1 MYLVYRQRRMAYT
14 FPLSETVF
22 SESQLRLLSRPGH
35 LLLGSPTTRR
45 AASRAVACTL
55 SYSLQARAA
64 ARLPASLG
72 WLVATLANSLK
83 KPQHVCPICDP
94 DPDWFLLNRAGSQA
108 HCLPPQESKPA
119 SKALLL
125 LCPAPSSWCV
135 FELDQSNSD

>member
-14 FPLSETVF
+14 FPLSETVCVF
-22 SESQLRLLSRPGH
+22 RITSETPEQTR
-35 LLLGSPTTRR
+35 SP
-45 AASRAVACTL
+45 ASRISNDKACCFPGCGMHPQL
-55 SYSLQARAA
+55 
-64 ARLPASLG
+64 LPAGRLC
-72 WLVATLANSLK
+72 WLMATLANSLK
-83 KPQHVCPICDP
+83 KPQNACPICDP

-108 HCLPPQESKPA
+108 HCLPPQESKSA